1 MITEAMDQQET
12 DRAAAAAE
20 RAARHLWENARQLAS
35 VLARTAET
43 LDESARLAE
52 QHAQRCDESDLTE
65 TAEGE
70 RRGAKRAHEAA
81 AHARAQAEYWHKWA
95 DGT

>member
-1 MITEAMDQQET
+1 MDQEET
-12 DRAAAAAE
+12 DRAAAHAE
-20 RAARHLWENARQLAS
+20 RAARHVLENARQLAS

-43 LDESARLAE
+43 LDKSARLSE
-52 QHAQRCDESDLTE
+52 QHARRYDESDLTE

-81 AHARAQAEYWHKWA
+81 ARARAQAEYWHKWA